1 MTSRKPKISVIV
13 PTYNRSELLPRAINS
28 ILNQTF
34 KDFELIIVDDGSTDN
49 TKKIIEKYSEN
60 DSRIKYIYQENS
72 GGPPRPKN
80 TGIKIAKGNYIAFL
94 DSDDEWLPSKLEEQI
109 KKYIENDKNHNIG
122 LVGCGAIIINKATKE
137 KEYFTPPRFLLK
149 KTPEILQK
157 TIAHSCS
164 SIIIKKTVFEDSG
177 LFDENIKVL
186 DDRDLYIRI
195 LNKYKFIFIQ
205 KPLFKYY
212 VHDNN
217 VTNKKNEH
225 KSIKDEQLMLK
236 KYKKIYLTQP
246 DIYYDKLKEIGRF
259 YVINSQPKLARKIF
273 IKAIKIK
280 PFSKIY
286 INIFLSFN
294 PSLYKKSLL
303 LYKKIFK

>member
-149 KTPEILQK
+149 KLQK
-157 TIAHSCS
+157 
-164 SIIIKKTVFEDSG
+164 
-177 LFDENIKVL
+177 
-186 DDRDLYIRI
+186 Y
-195 LNKYKFIFIQ
+195 
-205 KPLFKYY
+205 
-212 VHDNN
+212 
-217 VTNKKNEH
+217 
-225 KSIKDEQLMLK
+225 
-236 KYKKIYLTQP
+236 YKKQ
-246 DIYYDKLKEIGRF
+246 
-259 YVINSQPKLARKIF
+259 
-273 IKAIKIK
+273 
-280 PFSKIY
+280 
-286 INIFLSFN
+286 
-294 PSLYKKSLL
+294 LL
-303 LYKKIFK
+303 IVVAV